1 MRWFAVV
8 ILAGALLLGNGAVAL
23 ANKVPCKQIKEAIAA
38 GKSPEQ
44 VASELGAKPKRVEA
58 CTSGK
63 KKKQKEAEAAQAPGA
78 GQAAPSKG
86 SADDEEDED

>member
-8 ILAGALLLGNGAVAL
+8 ILAGALLLGNMGVAL

-38 GKSPEQ
+38 GKTPAQ
-44 VASELGAKPKRVEA
+44 VASELGAKPKRVEN

-63 KKKQKEAEAAQAPGA
+63 KKKSAETAQAPAA

-86 SADDEEDED
+86 GAAGDEEDED